1 MRRREFLVL
10 VSGALVAPMGARA
23 QDISQ
28 RRVAVLLAGPRDTPD
43 AKAQVGAFQ
52 ETLESLGWRAD
63 KALQFDVRSASG
75 NRQLMSSAAQELIQM
90 RPHAILAVTTP
101 VTTAIKGLTQS
112 IPVVFINVSD
122 PVGDGVVASLARP
135 GGNITGF
142 INVEASMAGKWLELL
157 REVVPGLRRVAVLHN
172 PDIGPAGGMFFDEPL
187 KMAASFLN
195 LKVTLAAAR
204 SAAEV
209 ETVIGSLSREQG
221 DGLIVLPGGAFAR
234 IHQQVIRELSLKH
247 RVPTIYSERGF
258 VRAGGLLSYGPDYLD
273 LYRGAAGYVDRILR
287 GVKAQDL
294 PVQVPSK
301 FELVINLKTAKLL
314 GLDVPLLLQQRA
326 DELVE

>member
-1 MRRREFLVL
+1 MRRREFLLL
-10 VSGALVAPMGARA
+10 VSGALFAPTGAAA
-23 QDISQ
+23 QEDGQ
-28 RRVAVLLAGPRDTPD
+28 RRLAILLAGPQDTPD
-43 AKAQVGAFQ
+43 AKAQIGAFQ
-52 ETLESLGWRAD
+52 ETLERLGWPAGKVRYE
-63 KALQFDVRSASG
+63 VRSASG
-75 NRQLMSSAAQELIQM
+75 HRQLMSTAAQELIQL

-101 VTTAIKGLTQS
+101 VTTTIKNLTQS

-122 PVGDGVVASLARP
+122 PVGDGIVASLARP

-172 PDIGPAGGMFFDEPL
+172 PDIGPARGMFFDQPL
-187 KMAASFLN
+187 KTAASSLN
-195 LKVTLAAAR
+195 LQLTLAAAR
-204 SAAEV
+204 SAEEV
-209 ETVIGSLSREQG
+209 ETAIKSLSRERG

-234 IHQQVIRELSLKH
+234 VHQQAIRELSFKH
-247 RVPTIYSERGF
+247 SVPTIYSERGF

-273 LYRGAAGYVDRILR
+273 LYRGAAGYMDRILR
-287 GVKAQDL
+287 GVKPREL

-301 FELVINLKTAKLL
+301 FELVINLKTAKTL

-326 DELVE
+326 DEIVE